1 MITLTKEQIIM
12 LHKAIYERYGGS
24 CGVLNEG
31 MLDSAL
37 QAPFQTIGGEE
48 LFPDT
53 KDKILRLAYGLI
65 KNHSFRDGN
74 KRIGALV
81 LLVLLELNGW
91 HVNAT
96 NEEFADIIMGI
107 AASEKDDEDLK
118 QWVESHVS

>member
-1 MITLTKEQIIM
+1 MISLTKDQIIM
-12 LHKAIYERYGGS
+12 LHEKIFDRYGGAL
-24 CGVLNEG
+24 GVLNEG

-37 QAPFQTIGGEE
+37 QAPFQTFGGEE

-118 QWVESHVS
+118 KWVDSHIS